1 MADIKATLTDLKNID
16 GILGACVV
24 DHSSGMALGQVG
36 GGVDL
41 ELAAA
46 GNSEVVKAKLKTM
59 KSLGI
64 EGAIEDILITL
75 GDQIHIIRPSVKNKD
90 IFVYV
95 VLDKAKA
102 NLALARRKVFD
113 IEIAFDKV

>member
-1 MADIKATLTDLKNID
+1 MSNINDSLQDLMGLD
-16 GILGACVV
+16 GAIGGCIV
-24 DHSSGMALGQVG
+24 DYMSGMVLGMAG

-46 GNSEVVKAKLKTM
+46 GNSQVVKAKVATM

-64 EGAIEDILITL
+64 QGEIEDMLITL
-75 GDQIHIIRPSVKNKD
+75 ESQIHIIRPTHNHED
-90 IFVYV
+90 LFIYL

-102 NLALARRKVFD
+102 NLALARRKVQTVD
-113 IEIAFDKV
+113 KNIEV

>member
-1 MADIKATLTDLKNID
+1 MANVKTTLTKLSEID
-16 GILGACVV
+16 GVVGACIV
-24 DHSSGMALGQVG
+24 DYTSGMALGKIG

-59 KSLGI
+59 KSLSIKGD
-64 EGAIEDILITL
+64 IEDILITL
-75 GDQIHIIRPSVKNKD
+75 ANQIHIIRPSVKNTG

-95 VLDKAKA
+95 VLDRNKC
-102 NLALARRKVFD
+102 NLALARRNVQTA
-113 IEIAFDKV
+113 EGAFEVV